1 MTTGKS
7 SSFALTRNSEKLIN
21 VALGKE
27 KADLAIVN
35 ARLVNVF
42 TKEILDNSSVSIKG
56 KWIAAV
62 GSDLKYSIGAKTE
75 VVDAGGKTIIPG
87 LIDGHTHL
95 AWLYTAYEF
104 LKYAMKGGT
113 T

>member
-1 MTTGKS
+1 MPTGKT
-7 SSFALTRNSEKLIN
+7 SFMAQKRDSETLIK
-21 VALGKE
+21 VALGHE
-27 KADLAIVN
+27 KADLVVVN

-62 GSDLKYSIGAKTE
+62 GSDLKHCIGAKTE
-75 VVDAGGKTIIPG
+75 VIDAGGKTVIPG

-95 AWLYTAYEF
+95 AWYDCFPPEIGRAHV
-104 LKYAMKGGT
+104 
-113 T
+113 